1 MRPGNQRSGRIL
13 LYSIVISDGF
23 QLSVNSLL
31 SEDHSANFLTFW
43 LSEFV
48 KSHGDIP
55 KIFISDMSMAIIN
68 AAVRAFGQHANIT
81 EYLDTLFRMCSI
93 QDDATRISTKPPPCF
108 IRIDFAHLMNLV
120 RKNKSL
126 ASCNTWQKVKDFY
139 MRCVAILI
147 QIKNLDFARAHILSV
162 LIVAKSKTEGKQIS
176 LFGFHY
182 NCNNVYNDLFQFQI
196 KVFHQPMEKK
206 FHVAFTKTLL

>member
-23 QLSVNSLL
+23 QASVNSLL

-55 KIFISDMSMAIIN
+55 KIFICDMSMALIN
-68 AAVRAFGQHANIT
+68 AAVRAFGLHANIT

-93 QDDATRISTKPPPCF
+93 QDDETRISTTPPPCF
-108 IRIDFAHLMNLV
+108 VRIDFAHLMNLV

-126 ASCNTWQKVKDFY
+126 ASGNIWHKVKDFY
-139 MRCVAILI
+139 MRSVAILI
-147 QIKNLDFARAHILSV
+147 QIKDLEQARAHIYSV
-162 LIVAKSKTEGKQIS
+162 LIVAKSKTEGNRIS
-176 LFGFHY
+176 LFEFNI
-182 NCNNVYNDLFQFQI
+182 NCNNNYNGLFHI
-196 KVFHQPMEKK
+196 
-206 FHVAFTKTLL
+206 LSR